1 MQGSLRIVG
10 YQGERKKRES
20 ISEERVSLMSG
31 ETSVAAAIK
40 ESTGIWPSV
49 PSHLGNTFVS
59 FHHWSLQSWLSW
71 LYHFLKGFPPFF
83 HPRLTSDGVTD
94 SNVSRELSCLFPLAP
109 PASTGPTQ
117 ELSEVQEWSLS
128 LRFLPSGETTCHCSA
143 VKISVNSCV
152 FALALAY
159 MMVTC

>member
-49 PSHLGNTFVS
+49 PSHLGNTFL
-59 FHHWSLQSWLSW
+59 FITDHYSLDYL
-71 LYHFLKGFPPFF
+71 GFIIF
-83 HPRLTSDGVTD
+83 
-94 SNVSRELSCLFPLAP
+94 
-109 PASTGPTQ
+109 
-117 ELSEVQEWSLS
+117 
-128 LRFLPSGETTCHCSA
+128 
-143 VKISVNSCV
+143 
-152 FALALAY
+152 
-159 MMVTC
+159 